1 MKTKI
6 KNINDLRAERARLKN
21 EIELSKTKMRSSID
35 AIKEE
40 LSPARHVVNFLGDFL
55 TNRNKGLLNV
65 GVGLGVDTVVR
76 NGILRSAPWPLRIL
90 VPFFLKNFAGNM
102 IHNNKDTIMKKG
114 IEWVRDITTETPK
127 PILTEVK
134 SVYIEDKPSLIE
146 KALLWVKD
154 VTEEKPKEFRE
165 EPQVDKPSL
174 VERALMWVKDKTE
187 EKPEAIQIVHVNG
200 HTPVKVLSE

>member
-1 MKTKI
+1 MKTQI

-65 GVGLGVDTVVR
+65 GVGLGVDTIIR
-76 NGILRSAPWPLRIL
+76 NGILRNAAWPLKVL
-90 VPFFLKNFAGNM
+90 VPFFLKNFAGNV
-102 IHNNKDTIMKKG
+102 IHNNRDTIVKKG
-114 IEWVRDITTETPK
+114 IEWVRDITEKK
-127 PILTEVK
+127 PESILTEIK
-134 SVYIEDKPSLIE
+134 EVYIEEKPSLVE

-154 VTEEKPKEFRE
+154 KTEEKPKVVELKE
-165 EPQVDKPSL
+165 DPQAPQEDEPSF

-187 EKPEAIQIVHVNG
+187 EKPKPIQVIHVN
-200 HTPVKVLSE
+200 

>member
-1 MKTKI
+1 MKTNI
-6 KNINDLRAERARLKN
+6 KNIDDLRAERARLKN
-21 EIELSKTKMRSSID
+21 DIELSKTKMRSSID

-40 LSPARHVVNFLGDFL
+40 LSPARHVVDFLGNFL

-65 GVGLGVDTVVR
+65 GVGLGVDTIIR
-76 NGILRSAPWPLRIL
+76 NGLLRTAPWPLKVL
-90 VPFFLKNFAGNM
+90 VPFFLKNFAGNV

-134 SVYIEDKPSLIE
+134 GIYIEEKPSLIE

-154 VTEEKPKEFRE
+154 VTEEKPE
-165 EPQVDKPSL
+165 ELKAESKKDKPSF
-174 VERALMWVKDKTE
+174 VERTLMWVKDVTE
-187 EKPEAIQIVHVNG
+187 EKPQAIQIVHING